1 MGGVLGVKYHLP
13 KTQNESM
20 TEVEKLEKRIEGL
33 SPEELAKFRSW
44 FIEFDARA
52 WDRQIEADSKAG
64 KLDRLVNSALSDYK
78 SGRSKEI

>member
-1 MGGVLGVKYHLP
+1 
-13 KTQNESM
+13 M

-44 FIEFDARA
+44 FIEFDAHA

-64 KLDRLVNSALSDYK
+64 KLDRLVNSALADYK
-78 SGRSKEI
+78 SGKSKEI

>member
-1 MGGVLGVKYHLP
+1 
-13 KTQNESM
+13 M
-20 TEVEKLEKRIEGL
+20 TEIEKIEKRIEGL

-52 WDRQIEADSKAG
+52 WDRQIEADSKTG
-64 KLDRLVNSALSDYK
+64 KLDRLVNSALADYK

>member
-1 MGGVLGVKYHLP
+1 
-13 KTQNESM
+13 M

-64 KLDRLVNSALSDYK
+64 KLDRLVNSALADYK
-78 SGRSKEI
+78 AGNSKEI

>member
-1 MGGVLGVKYHLP
+1 
-13 KTQNESM
+13 M
-20 TEVEKLEKRIEGL
+20 TEVEKLEKSIEGL

-64 KLDRLVNSALSDYK
+64 KLDRLVNSALADYK

>member
-1 MGGVLGVKYHLP
+1 
-13 KTQNESM
+13 M
-20 TEVEKLEKRIEGL
+20 TEIEKIEKRIEGL

-64 KLDRLVNSALSDYK
+64 KLDRLANSALADYK